1 MTEKIKKFIEEFKK
15 LENRETIKTNLIPGT
30 KTPLT
35 SSNVAGWFYLPK
47 TSTIPTTS
55 KGEQLMYL
63 AQINCEELPENSIY
77 PSKGI
82 MQFWI
87 FGGDYNLGN
96 DYTKPTSDSKKR
108 VIYYPEIQE
117 HFTEAEL
124 AEMYKPEEDKKEGEL
139 ITPINDGA
147 PFAMSFEKTS
157 QWSLPND
164 FRFDAIFNEK
174 LNEHI
179 EETKA
184 EEGFESYDI
193 GEEEVDDIIEELD
206 IPNHTQIGG
215 YGHFTQEDPR
225 MYDDFEDYT
234 ELLFQL
240 DSEFGTD
247 DYYILWGDS
256 GVGNFFATKE
266 QLRNLD
272 FAESLYSWD
281 CY

>member
-15 LENRETIKTNLIPGT
+15 LENRETIKINLISET

-87 FGGDYNLGN
+87 FGGDYNLGS

-108 VIYYPEIQE
+108 VIYYPEIEE

-157 QWSLPND
+157 QWPLPND
-164 FRFDAIFNEK
+164 FRFEEIFNEK

-193 GEEEVDDIIEELD
+193 GEEESYDIIEELD

-247 DYYILWGDS
+247 DYYILWGDC

-266 QLRNLD
+266 QLSNLE
-272 FAESLYSWD
+272 FAECLYSWD
-281 CY
+281 CC

>member
-15 LENRETIKTNLIPGT
+15 LENRETIKINLISET

-108 VIYYPEIQE
+108 VIYYPEVEE

-147 PFAMSFEKTS
+147 PFAMSFEKAS
-157 QWSLPND
+157 QWPLPND
-164 FRFDAIFNEK
+164 FRFEEIFNEK

-193 GEEEVDDIIEELD
+193 GEEESYDIIEELD

-247 DYYILWGDS
+247 DYYILWGDC
-256 GVGNFFATKE
+256 GVGNFFAKKE

-272 FAESLYSWD
+272 FAECLYSWD
-281 CY
+281 CC

>member
-15 LENRETIKTNLIPGT
+15 LENRETIKINLISET

-108 VIYYPEIQE
+108 VIYYPEIEE
-117 HFTEAEL
+117 HFTEEEL
-124 AEMYKPEEDKKEGEL
+124 SEMYKPEEDKKEGEL
-139 ITPINDGA
+139 ITPINDGV

-157 QWSLPND
+157 QWPLPND
-164 FRFDAIFNEK
+164 FRFEEIFNEK

-193 GEEEVDDIIEELD
+193 DEEESYDIIEELD

-247 DYYILWGDS
+247 DYYILWGDC

-266 QLRNLD
+266 QLSNLE
-272 FAESLYSWD
+272 FAECLYSWD
-281 CY
+281 CC

>member
-15 LENRETIKTNLIPGT
+15 LENRETIKINLIPKT
-30 KTPLT
+30 KTHLT

-108 VIYYPEIQE
+108 VIYYPEIEE

-157 QWSLPND
+157 QWPLPND
-164 FRFDAIFNEK
+164 FRFEEIFNEK

-193 GEEEVDDIIEELD
+193 DEEESYDIIEELD
-206 IPNHTQIGG
+206 SPNHTQIGG

-234 ELLFQL
+234 ELMFQL

-247 DYYILWGDS
+247 DYYILWGDC

-266 QLRNLD
+266 QLSNLD
-272 FAESLYSWD
+272 FAECLYSWD
-281 CY
+281 CC

>member
-1 MTEKIKKFIEEFKK
+1 MTEKIKKFIDEFKK
-15 LENRETIKTNLIPGT
+15 LENRETIKSNLISET

-63 AQINCEELPENSIY
+63 AQINCDELPENSIY

-108 VIYYPEIQE
+108 VIYYPEVEE
-117 HFTEAEL
+117 HFTEEEL
-124 AEMYKPEEDKKEGEL
+124 SEMYKPEEDKKEGEL

-147 PFAMSFEKTS
+147 PFAMSFEKAS
-157 QWSLPND
+157 QWPLPND
-164 FRFDAIFNEK
+164 FRFEEIFNEK

-193 GEEEVDDIIEELD
+193 DEEESYDIIEELD
-206 IPNHTQIGG
+206 IHNHTQIGG

-247 DYYILWGDS
+247 DYYILWGDC

-266 QLRNLD
+266 QLSNLE
-272 FAESLYSWD
+272 FAECLYSWD
-281 CY
+281 CC

>member
-15 LENRETIKTNLIPGT
+15 LENRETIKINLIPET
-30 KTPLT
+30 KIPLT

-108 VIYYPEIQE
+108 VIYYPEIEE

-124 AEMYKPEEDKKEGEL
+124 AEMYKPEEDKKEGDL

-147 PFAMSFEKTS
+147 PFAMSFEKAS
-157 QWSLPND
+157 QWPLPND
-164 FRFDAIFNEK
+164 FRFEEIFNEK

-193 GEEEVDDIIEELD
+193 GEEESYDIIEELD

-247 DYYILWGDS
+247 DYYILWGDC

-272 FAESLYSWD
+272 FAECLYSWD
-281 CY
+281 CC

>member
-15 LENRETIKTNLIPGT
+15 IENRETIKINLIPET
-30 KTPLT
+30 KIPLT

-108 VIYYPEIQE
+108 VIYYPEIEE

-124 AEMYKPEEDKKEGEL
+124 AEMYKPEEDKKEGDL

-147 PFAMSFEKTS
+147 PFAMSFEKAS
-157 QWSLPND
+157 QWPLPND
-164 FRFDAIFNEK
+164 FRFEEIFNEK

-193 GEEEVDDIIEELD
+193 GEEESYDIIEELD

-247 DYYILWGDS
+247 DYYILWGDC

-272 FAESLYSWD
+272 FAECLYSWD
-281 CY
+281 CC

>member
-15 LENRETIKTNLIPGT
+15 LENRETIKINLISET

-108 VIYYPEIQE
+108 VIYYPEIEE
-117 HFTEAEL
+117 HFTEVEL
-124 AEMYKPEEDKKEGEL
+124 SEMYKPEEDKKEGEL

-157 QWSLPND
+157 QWPLPND
-164 FRFDAIFNEK
+164 FRFEEIFNEK

-179 EETKA
+179 EVTKA

-193 GEEEVDDIIEELD
+193 GEEESYDIIEDLD

-247 DYYILWGDS
+247 DYYILWGDC
-256 GVGNFFATKE
+256 GVGSFFATKE

-272 FAESLYSWD
+272 FAECLYSWD

>member
-15 LENRETIKTNLIPGT
+15 LENRETIKINLISET

-87 FGGDYNLGN
+87 FGGDYNLGS

-108 VIYYPEIQE
+108 VIYYPEIEE

-124 AEMYKPEEDKKEGEL
+124 SDMYKPEEDKKEGEL

-147 PFAMSFEKTS
+147 PFAMSFEKAS
-157 QWSLPND
+157 QWPLPND
-164 FRFDAIFNEK
+164 FRFEEIFNEK

-193 GEEEVDDIIEELD
+193 GEEESYDIIEELD

-247 DYYILWGDS
+247 DYYILWGDC

-266 QLRNLD
+266 QLSNLD
-272 FAESLYSWD
+272 FAECLYSWD
-281 CY
+281 CC

>member
-15 LENRETIKTNLIPGT
+15 LENRETIKINLISET

-108 VIYYPEIQE
+108 VIYYPEIEE
-117 HFTEAEL
+117 HFTEVEL
-124 AEMYKPEEDKKEGEL
+124 SEMYKPEEDKKEGEL

-157 QWSLPND
+157 QWPLPND
-164 FRFDAIFNEK
+164 FRFEEIFNEK

-193 GEEEVDDIIEELD
+193 GEEESYDIIEDLD
-206 IPNHTQIGG
+206 IPTHTQIGG

-247 DYYILWGDS
+247 DYYILWGDC
-256 GVGNFFATKE
+256 GVGNFFAKKE

-272 FAESLYSWD
+272 FAECLYSWD
-281 CY
+281 CC

>member
-15 LENRETIKTNLIPGT
+15 LENRETIKINLISET

-87 FGGDYNLGN
+87 FGGDYNLGS

-108 VIYYPEIQE
+108 VIYYPEVE
-117 HFTEAEL
+117 DHFTEAEL
-124 AEMYKPEEDKKEGEL
+124 SEMYKPEEDKKEGEL

-147 PFAMSFEKTS
+147 PFAMSFEKAS
-157 QWSLPND
+157 QWPLPND
-164 FRFDAIFNEK
+164 FRFEEIFNEK

-193 GEEEVDDIIEELD
+193 GEEESYDIIEEID

-247 DYYILWGDS
+247 DYYILWGDC
-256 GVGNFFATKE
+256 GVGNFFAKKE

-272 FAESLYSWD
+272 FAECIYSWD
-281 CY
+281 CC

>member
-15 LENRETIKTNLIPGT
+15 LENRETIKINLISET

-47 TSTIPTTS
+47 TSTIPTNS

-63 AQINCEELPENSIY
+63 AQINCEELPDNSIY

-108 VIYYPEIQE
+108 VIYYPEIEE
-117 HFTEAEL
+117 HFTEVEL
-124 AEMYKPEEDKKEGEL
+124 SEMYKPEEDKKEGEL

-157 QWSLPND
+157 QWPLPND
-164 FRFDAIFNEK
+164 FRFEEIFNEK

-193 GEEEVDDIIEELD
+193 GEEESYDIIEDLD

-247 DYYILWGDS
+247 DYYILWGDC
-256 GVGNFFATKE
+256 GVGNFFAKKE

-272 FAESLYSWD
+272 FAECLYSWD
-281 CY
+281 CC

>member
-15 LENRETIKTNLIPGT
+15 LENRETIKINLISET

-108 VIYYPEIQE
+108 VIYYPEIDK
-117 HFTEAEL
+117 HFSEEEL
-124 AEMYKPEEDKKEGEL
+124 REMYEPQKDKKEDEL
-139 ITPINDGA
+139 ITPINVGA

-157 QWSLPND
+157 QWIMPND
-164 FRFDAIFNEK
+164 FRFEEIFTEK

-179 EETKA
+179 DEQQA
-184 EEGFESYDI
+184 EGDESYDI
-193 GEEEVDDIIEELD
+193 DDEEVDEIIEELD
-206 IPNHTQIGG
+206 ISNHTQIGG

-225 MYDDFEDYT
+225 MYEDFEDYT

-247 DYYILWGDS
+247 DYYILWGDC

-272 FAESLYSWD
+272 FAECLYSWD

>member
-15 LENRETIKTNLIPGT
+15 LENRETIKINLISET

-87 FGGDYNLGN
+87 FGGDYNLGS

-108 VIYYPEIQE
+108 VIYYPEVEE
-117 HFTEAEL
+117 HFTEEEL
-124 AEMYKPEEDKKEGEL
+124 SEMYKPEEDKKEGEL

-157 QWSLPND
+157 QWIMPND
-164 FRFDAIFNEK
+164 FRFEEIFTEK

-179 EETKA
+179 DEQQA
-184 EEGFESYDI
+184 EGDESYDI
-193 GEEEVDDIIEELD
+193 DDEEVDEIIEELD
-206 IPNHTQIGG
+206 ISNHTQIGG

-247 DYYILWGDS
+247 DYYILWGDC

-272 FAESLYSWD
+272 FAECLYSWD
-281 CY
+281 CC

>member
-15 LENRETIKTNLIPGT
+15 LENRETIKINLISET

-82 MQFWI
+82 IQFWI
-87 FGGDYNLGN
+87 FGGDYNLGSN
-96 DYTKPTSDSKKR
+96 YTKPTSDSKKR
-108 VIYYPEIQE
+108 VIYYPEVEE
-117 HFTEAEL
+117 HFTEEEL
-124 AEMYKPEEDKKEGEL
+124 SEMYKPEEDKKEGEL

-147 PFAMSFEKTS
+147 PFAMSFEKAS
-157 QWSLPND
+157 QWALPND
-164 FRFDAIFNEK
+164 FRFEEIFNEK

-193 GEEEVDDIIEELD
+193 GEEESYDIIEELD

-247 DYYILWGDS
+247 DYYILWGDC
-256 GVGNFFATKE
+256 GVGNFFAKKE

-272 FAESLYSWD
+272 FAECLYSWD
-281 CY
+281 CC

>member
-1 MTEKIKKFIEEFKK
+1 
-15 LENRETIKTNLIPGT
+15 
-30 KTPLT
+30 
-35 SSNVAGWFYLPK
+35 
-47 TSTIPTTS
+47 S

-108 VIYYPEIQE
+108 VIYYPEVEE

-147 PFAMSFEKTS
+147 PFAMSFEKAS
-157 QWSLPND
+157 QWPLPND
-164 FRFDAIFNEK
+164 FRFEDIFNEK

-193 GEEEVDDIIEELD
+193 GEEESYDIIEELD
-206 IPNHTQIGG
+206 IHNHTQIGG

-247 DYYILWGDS
+247 DYYILWGDC

-272 FAESLYSWD
+272 FAECIYSWD
-281 CY
+281 CC

>member
-15 LENRETIKTNLIPGT
+15 LENRETIKINLIPET
-30 KTPLT
+30 KTPLM

-108 VIYYPEIQE
+108 VIYYPEVEE

-124 AEMYKPEEDKKEGEL
+124 AEMYKPQKDKKEDEL

-147 PFAMSFEKTS
+147 PFAMYFEKTS
-157 QWSLPND
+157 QWIMPND
-164 FRFDAIFNEK
+164 FRFEDIFTEK

-179 EETKA
+179 DEQQA
-184 EEGFESYDI
+184 EGDESYDI
-193 GEEEVDDIIEELD
+193 DDEEVDEIIEELD
-206 IPNHTQIGG
+206 ISNHTQIGG

-225 MYDDFEDYT
+225 MYEDFEDYT

-247 DYYILWGDS
+247 DYYILWGDC

-266 QLRNLD
+266 QLRNWN
-272 FAESLYSWD
+272 FAECLYSWD

>member
-15 LENRETIKTNLIPGT
+15 LENRETIKINLISET

-108 VIYYPEIQE
+108 VIYYPEIEE

-147 PFAMSFEKTS
+147 PFAMSFEKAS
-157 QWSLPND
+157 QWPLPND
-164 FRFDAIFNEK
+164 FRFEEIFNEK

-193 GEEEVDDIIEELD
+193 GEEESYDIIEELD

-215 YGHFTQEDPR
+215 YGNFTQEDPR

-247 DYYILWGDS
+247 DYYILWGDC

-272 FAESLYSWD
+272 FAECLYSWD
-281 CY
+281 CC

>member
-15 LENRETIKTNLIPGT
+15 LENRETIKINLISET

-108 VIYYPEIQE
+108 VIYYPEIEE
-117 HFTEAEL
+117 HFTEVEL
-124 AEMYKPEEDKKEGEL
+124 SEMYKPEEDKKEGEL

-157 QWSLPND
+157 QWPLPND
-164 FRFDAIFNEK
+164 FRFEEIFNEK

-193 GEEEVDDIIEELD
+193 GEEESYDIIEELD

-247 DYYILWGDS
+247 DYYILWGDC
-256 GVGNFFATKE
+256 GVGSFFATKE
-266 QLRNLD
+266 QLRNLE
-272 FAESLYSWD
+272 FAECLYSWD
-281 CY
+281 CC

>member
-15 LENRETIKTNLIPGT
+15 LENRETIKINLISET

-108 VIYYPEIQE
+108 VIYYPEIEE
-117 HFTEAEL
+117 HFTEVEL
-124 AEMYKPEEDKKEGEL
+124 SEMYKPEEDKKEGEL

-157 QWSLPND
+157 QWPLPND
-164 FRFDAIFNEK
+164 FRFEEIFNEK

-193 GEEEVDDIIEELD
+193 GEEESYDIIEELD

-247 DYYILWGDS
+247 DYYILWGDC

-272 FAESLYSWD
+272 FAECLYSWD
-281 CY
+281 CC

>member
-15 LENRETIKTNLIPGT
+15 LENRETIKINLISET

-87 FGGDYNLGN
+87 FGGDYNLGS

-108 VIYYPEIQE
+108 VIYYPEIDK
-117 HFTEAEL
+117 HFSEEEL
-124 AEMYKPEEDKKEGEL
+124 REMYEPQKDKKEDEL

-157 QWSLPND
+157 QWIMPND
-164 FRFDAIFNEK
+164 FRFEEIFTEK

-179 EETKA
+179 DEQQA
-184 EEGFESYDI
+184 EGDESYDI
-193 GEEEVDDIIEELD
+193 DDEEVDEIIEELD
-206 IPNHTQIGG
+206 ISNHTQIGG

-225 MYDDFEDYT
+225 MYEDFEDYT

-247 DYYILWGDS
+247 DYYILWGDC

-266 QLRNLD
+266 QLRNLN
-272 FAESLYSWD
+272 FAECLYSWD

>member
-15 LENRETIKTNLIPGT
+15 LENRETIKINLISET

-77 PSKGI
+77 LSKGI

-108 VIYYPEIQE
+108 VIYYPEIEE
-117 HFTEAEL
+117 HFTEEEL
-124 AEMYKPEEDKKEGEL
+124 SEMYKPEEDKKEGEL

-147 PFAMSFEKTS
+147 PFAMSFEKAS
-157 QWSLPND
+157 QWPLPND
-164 FRFDAIFNEK
+164 FRFEEIFNEK

-193 GEEEVDDIIEELD
+193 GEEESYDIIEELD

-247 DYYILWGDS
+247 DYYILWGDC

-272 FAESLYSWD
+272 FAECLYSWD
-281 CY
+281 CC

>member
-1 MTEKIKKFIEEFKK
+1 MNDKIKAFIEDFKK
-15 LENRETIKTNLIPGT
+15 IENRETIKINLIPGT

-47 TSTIPTTS
+47 TETIPATAR
-55 KGEQLMYL
+55 GEQLMYL
-63 AQINCEELPENSIY
+63 AQINCEELPDNSIY

-82 MQFWI
+82 VQFWI

-96 DYTKPTSDSKKR
+96 DYRRPTSDNKKR
-108 VIYYPEIQE
+108 VIYYPEVKE
-117 HFTEAEL
+117 HFTEEEL
-124 AEMYKPEEDKKEGEL
+124 AELYKPQEDKKDGEL

-147 PFAMSFEKTS
+147 PFAMSFEKTT
-157 QWSLPND
+157 QWIMPND
-164 FRFDAIFNEK
+164 FRFEEVFLEK
-174 LNEHI
+174 WNQNFPGKQI
-179 EETKA
+179 EEMY
-184 EEGFESYDI
+184 EMYDI
-193 GEEEVDDIIEELD
+193 DEEETDYIMEALD
-206 IPNHTQIGG
+206 ISNHTQIGG

-240 DSEFGTD
+240 DSEFGID
-247 DYYILWGDS
+247 DYYILWGDC

-272 FAESLYSWD
+272 FTECLYSWD
-281 CY
+281 CC

>member
-15 LENRETIKTNLIPGT
+15 LENRETIKINLISET

-108 VIYYPEIQE
+108 VIYYPEIEE
-117 HFTEAEL
+117 HFTEVEL
-124 AEMYKPEEDKKEGEL
+124 SEMYKPEEDKKEGEL
-139 ITPINDGA
+139 ITPINDRA

-157 QWSLPND
+157 QWPLPND
-164 FRFDAIFNEK
+164 FRFEEIFNEK

-193 GEEEVDDIIEELD
+193 GEEESYDIIEDLD

-247 DYYILWGDS
+247 DYYILWGDC
-256 GVGNFFATKE
+256 GVGNFFAKKE

-272 FAESLYSWD
+272 FAECLYSWD
-281 CY
+281 CC

>member
-15 LENRETIKTNLIPGT
+15 LENRETIKINLIPKT
-30 KTPLT
+30 KTHLT

-87 FGGDYNLGN
+87 FGGDYNLGS

-108 VIYYPEIQE
+108 VIYYPEVE
-117 HFTEAEL
+117 EYFTEAEL

-147 PFAMSFEKTS
+147 PFAMSFEKAS
-157 QWSLPND
+157 QWPLPND
-164 FRFDAIFNEK
+164 FRFEEIFNEK

-193 GEEEVDDIIEELD
+193 GEEESYDIIEELD
-206 IPNHTQIGG
+206 IHNHTQIGG

-247 DYYILWGDS
+247 DYYILWGDC
-256 GVGNFFATKE
+256 GVGHFFATKE

-272 FAESLYSWD
+272 FAECLYSWD
-281 CY
+281 CC

>member
-15 LENRETIKTNLIPGT
+15 LENRETIKINLISET

-87 FGGDYNLGN
+87 FGGDYNLGS

-108 VIYYPEIQE
+108 VIYYPEVEE
-117 HFTEAEL
+117 HFTEEEL
-124 AEMYKPEEDKKEGEL
+124 SEMYKPEEDKKEGEL

-147 PFAMSFEKTS
+147 PFAMSFEKAS
-157 QWSLPND
+157 QWPLPND
-164 FRFDAIFNEK
+164 FRFEEIFNEK

-193 GEEEVDDIIEELD
+193 GEEESYDIIEELD
-206 IPNHTQIGG
+206 IHNHTQIGG

-234 ELLFQL
+234 ELMFQL

-247 DYYILWGDS
+247 DYYILWGDC
-256 GVGNFFATKE
+256 GVGSFFATKE

-272 FAESLYSWD
+272 FAECLYSWD
-281 CY
+281 CC

>member
-15 LENRETIKTNLIPGT
+15 LENRETIKINLISET

-108 VIYYPEIQE
+108 VIYYPEIEE
-117 HFTEAEL
+117 HFTEEEL
-124 AEMYKPEEDKKEGEL
+124 SEMYKPEEDKKEGEL

-147 PFAMSFEKTS
+147 PFAMSFEKAS
-157 QWSLPND
+157 QWPLPND
-164 FRFDAIFNEK
+164 FRFEEIFNEK

-193 GEEEVDDIIEELD
+193 DEEESYDIIEELD

-247 DYYILWGDS
+247 DYYILWGDC

-266 QLRNLD
+266 QLSNLE
-272 FAESLYSWD
+272 FAECLYSWD
-281 CY
+281 CC

>member
-15 LENRETIKTNLIPGT
+15 LENRETIKINLISET

-108 VIYYPEIQE
+108 VIYYPEIEE
-117 HFTEAEL
+117 HFTEVEL
-124 AEMYKPEEDKKEGEL
+124 SEMYKPEEDKKEGEL

-157 QWSLPND
+157 QWPLPND
-164 FRFDAIFNEK
+164 FRFEEIFNEK

-193 GEEEVDDIIEELD
+193 GEEESYDIIEDLD

-247 DYYILWGDS
+247 DYYILWGDC
-256 GVGNFFATKE
+256 GVGNFFAKKE

-272 FAESLYSWD
+272 FAECLYSWD
-281 CY
+281 CR

>member
-15 LENRETIKTNLIPGT
+15 LENRETIKINLISET

-108 VIYYPEIQE
+108 VIYYPEIEE
-117 HFTEAEL
+117 HFTEEEL
-124 AEMYKPEEDKKEGEL
+124 SEMYKPEEDKKEGEL
-139 ITPINDGA
+139 ITPINDGV

-157 QWSLPND
+157 QWPLPND
-164 FRFDAIFNEK
+164 FRFEEIFNEK

-193 GEEEVDDIIEELD
+193 GEEESYDIIEELD

-247 DYYILWGDS
+247 DYYILWGDC

-272 FAESLYSWD
+272 FAECLYSWD
-281 CY
+281 CC

>member
-15 LENRETIKTNLIPGT
+15 LENRETIKINLISET

-108 VIYYPEIQE
+108 VIYYPEIEE
-117 HFTEAEL
+117 HFTEVEL
-124 AEMYKPEEDKKEGEL
+124 SEMYKPEEDKKEGEL

-157 QWSLPND
+157 QWPMPND
-164 FRFDAIFNEK
+164 FRFEEIFNEK

-193 GEEEVDDIIEELD
+193 GEEESYDIIEDLD

-247 DYYILWGDS
+247 DYYILWGDC
-256 GVGNFFATKE
+256 GVGNFFAKKE

-272 FAESLYSWD
+272 FAECLYSWD
-281 CY
+281 CC

>member
-15 LENRETIKTNLIPGT
+15 LENRETIKINLISET

-63 AQINCEELPENSIY
+63 AQINCDELPENSIY

-108 VIYYPEIQE
+108 VIYYPEVEE
-117 HFTEAEL
+117 HFNEEEL
-124 AEMYKPEEDKKEGEL
+124 SEMYKPEEDKKEGEL

-147 PFAMSFEKTS
+147 PFAMSFEKAS
-157 QWSLPND
+157 QWPLPND
-164 FRFDAIFNEK
+164 FRFEEIFNEK

-193 GEEEVDDIIEELD
+193 GEEESYDIIEELD

-247 DYYILWGDS
+247 DYYILWGDC

-266 QLRNLD
+266 QLSNLE
-272 FAESLYSWD
+272 FAECLYSWD
-281 CY
+281 CC

>member
-1 MTEKIKKFIEEFKK
+1 MTEKIKKFIEDFKK
-15 LENRETIKTNLIPGT
+15 IENRETIKINLIPET
-30 KTPLT
+30 KPPLT
-35 SSNVAGWFYLPK
+35 NSNVAGWFYLPK

-108 VIYYPEIQE
+108 VIYYPEIEE
-117 HFTEAEL
+117 HFTEEEL
-124 AEMYKPEEDKKEGEL
+124 SEMYKPEEDKKEGEL

-157 QWSLPND
+157 QWPLPND
-164 FRFDAIFNEK
+164 FRFEEIFNEK

-193 GEEEVDDIIEELD
+193 GEEESYDIIEELD

-247 DYYILWGDS
+247 DYYILWGDC

-272 FAESLYSWD
+272 FAECLYSWD

>member
-15 LENRETIKTNLIPGT
+15 LENRETIKINLISET

-108 VIYYPEIQE
+108 VIYYPEIEE
-117 HFTEAEL
+117 HFTEVEL
-124 AEMYKPEEDKKEGEL
+124 SEMYKPEEDKKEGEL

-147 PFAMSFEKTS
+147 PFAMSFEKAS
-157 QWSLPND
+157 QWPLPND
-164 FRFDAIFNEK
+164 FRFEEIFNEK

-193 GEEEVDDIIEELD
+193 GEEESYDIIEELD

-272 FAESLYSWD
+272 FAECLYSWD
-281 CY
+281 CC

>member
-15 LENRETIKTNLIPGT
+15 LENRESIKINLISET

-108 VIYYPEIQE
+108 VIYYPEIEE
-117 HFTEAEL
+117 HFTEVEL
-124 AEMYKPEEDKKEGEL
+124 SEMYKPEEDKKEGEL

-157 QWSLPND
+157 QWPLPND
-164 FRFDAIFNEK
+164 FRFEEIFNEK

-193 GEEEVDDIIEELD
+193 GEEESYDIIEDLD

-247 DYYILWGDS
+247 DYYILWGDC

-272 FAESLYSWD
+272 FAECLYSWD
-281 CY
+281 CC

>member
-15 LENRETIKTNLIPGT
+15 LENRETIKINLISET

-108 VIYYPEIQE
+108 VIYYPEVEE

-157 QWSLPND
+157 QWPLPND
-164 FRFDAIFNEK
+164 FRFEEIFNEK

-193 GEEEVDDIIEELD
+193 GEEESYDIIEDLD

-247 DYYILWGDS
+247 DYYILWGDC

-272 FAESLYSWD
+272 FAECLYSWD
-281 CY
+281 CC

>member
-15 LENRETIKTNLIPGT
+15 LENRETIKINLISET

-87 FGGDYNLGN
+87 FGGDYNLGS

-108 VIYYPEIQE
+108 VIYYPEVEE
-117 HFTEAEL
+117 HFTEEEL
-124 AEMYKPEEDKKEGEL
+124 SEMYKPEEDKKEGEL

-147 PFAMSFEKTS
+147 PFAMSFEKAS
-157 QWSLPND
+157 QWIMPND
-164 FRFDAIFNEK
+164 FRFEEIFNEK

-193 GEEEVDDIIEELD
+193 GEEESYDIIEDLD

-247 DYYILWGDS
+247 DYYILWGDC
-256 GVGNFFATKE
+256 GVGNFFAKKE

-272 FAESLYSWD
+272 FAECLYSWD
-281 CY
+281 CC

>member
-1 MTEKIKKFIEEFKK
+1 MTEKIKKFIDEFKK
-15 LENRETIKTNLIPGT
+15 LENRETIKINLISET

-108 VIYYPEIQE
+108 VIYYPEIEE
-117 HFTEAEL
+117 HFTEEEL
-124 AEMYKPEEDKKEGEL
+124 SEMYKPEEDKKEGEL
-139 ITPINDGA
+139 ITPINDGV

-157 QWSLPND
+157 QWPLPND
-164 FRFDAIFNEK
+164 FRFEEIFNEK

-193 GEEEVDDIIEELD
+193 GEEESYDIIEELD

-247 DYYILWGDS
+247 DYYILWGDC

-272 FAESLYSWD
+272 FAECLYSWD
-281 CY
+281 CC

>member
-15 LENRETIKTNLIPGT
+15 LENRETIKINLISET

-108 VIYYPEIQE
+108 VIYYPEIEE
-117 HFTEAEL
+117 HFTEEEL
-124 AEMYKPEEDKKEGEL
+124 SEMYKPEEDKKEGEL

-157 QWSLPND
+157 QWPLPND
-164 FRFDAIFNEK
+164 FRFEEIFNEK

-193 GEEEVDDIIEELD
+193 GEEESYDIIEDLD

-247 DYYILWGDS
+247 DYYILWGDC
-256 GVGNFFATKE
+256 GVGNFFAKKE

-272 FAESLYSWD
+272 FAECLYSWD
-281 CY
+281 CC

>member
-15 LENRETIKTNLIPGT
+15 LENRETIKINLISET

-87 FGGDYNLGN
+87 FGGDYNLGS

-108 VIYYPEIQE
+108 VIYYPEVEE

-124 AEMYKPEEDKKEGEL
+124 SEMYKPEEDKKEGEL

-157 QWSLPND
+157 QWPLPND
-164 FRFDAIFNEK
+164 FRFEEIFNEK

-193 GEEEVDDIIEELD
+193 GEEESYDIIEELD

-247 DYYILWGDS
+247 DYYILWGDC
-256 GVGNFFATKE
+256 GVGNFFAKKE

-272 FAESLYSWD
+272 FAECLYSWD
-281 CY
+281 CC

>member
-15 LENRETIKTNLIPGT
+15 LENRETIKINLISET

-108 VIYYPEIQE
+108 VIYYPEIEE
-117 HFTEAEL
+117 HFTEVEL
-124 AEMYKPEEDKKEGEL
+124 SEMYKPEEDKKEGEL

-157 QWSLPND
+157 QWPLPND
-164 FRFDAIFNEK
+164 FRFEEIFNEK

-193 GEEEVDDIIEELD
+193 GEEESYDIIEDLD

-247 DYYILWGDS
+247 DYYILWGDC
-256 GVGNFFATKE
+256 GVGNFFAKKE

-272 FAESLYSWD
+272 FAECLYSWD